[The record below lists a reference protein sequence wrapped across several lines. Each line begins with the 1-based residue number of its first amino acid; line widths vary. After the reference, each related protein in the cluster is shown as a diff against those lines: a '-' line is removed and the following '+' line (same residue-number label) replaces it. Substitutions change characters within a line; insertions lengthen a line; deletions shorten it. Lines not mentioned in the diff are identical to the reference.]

1 MNKTRMNPVRMTG
14 GTALAAGLMLL
25 AACQSASRPTA
36 ATAPAPGISA
46 AAPVVPGTARIMGG
60 SSNADIQRVPQ
71 GTGAQA
77 PIVPGTGRIMG
88 GISNAEVQ
96 RTAPGAGVQAPI
108 VPGTG
113 RIRGGISNAEVQRA
127 GGGAPTPGAPLR

>member
-1 MNKTRMNPVRMTG
+1 MSRPRL
-14 GTALAAGLMLL
+14 TATTTLAASLALL
-25 AACQSASRPTA
+25 AACQNPTRTS
-36 ATAPAPGISA
+36 TAPQPGTSA

-60 SSNADIQRVPQ
+60 SSNADIQRVEQ

-96 RTAPGAGVQAPI
+96 RTTPGAGVQAPI

-113 RIRGGISNAEVQRA
+113 QIMGGISNAEVQRS
-127 GGGAPTPGAPLR
+127 GGGAPAAGSTPR

>member
-1 MNKTRMNPVRMTG
+1 MSRPR
-14 GTALAAGLMLL
+14 LAAVTLTASLALL
-25 AACQSASRPTA
+25 AACQNPTR
-36 ATAPAPGISA
+36 TSTVPQPGASA

-60 SSNADIQRVPQ
+60 SSNADIQRVEQ

-96 RTAPGAGVQAPI
+96 RTTPGAGVQAPI

-113 RIRGGISNAEVQRA
+113 QIMGGISNAEVQRS
-127 GGGAPTPGAPLR
+127 GGGAPAPGSTPR